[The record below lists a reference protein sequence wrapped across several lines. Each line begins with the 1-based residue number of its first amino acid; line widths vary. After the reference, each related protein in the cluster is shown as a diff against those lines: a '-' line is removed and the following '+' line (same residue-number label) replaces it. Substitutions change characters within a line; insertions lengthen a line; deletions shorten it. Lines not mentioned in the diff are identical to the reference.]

1 MEFRRD
7 VPLADNQGILTYMR
21 AIWTG
26 SIAFGLVNVP
36 VKVYSATADHD
47 IRFHQ
52 VHAKDNG
59 RIRYKRVC
67 EACGEVVDYRDLAR
81 AYESGDGQMVA
92 ITDDD
97 IASLPE
103 ERSREIEVLEFVPAA
118 DVDPMMFDRS
128 YFWSLIRSR
137 RNRMCCWLRHSP
149 RPTGWRSCISRCAT
163 RPGWRRCASRISA
176 SER

>member
-1 MEFRRD
+1 MQRHGQISRGISLRD
-7 VPLADNQGILTYMR
+7 VPLRTIKAYSLMR
-21 AIWTG
+21 ASFDG
-26 SIAFGLVNVP
+26 FAGERAGQVQHYRRS
-36 VKVYSATADHD
+36 
-47 IRFHQ
+47 RHQ
-52 VHAKDNG
+52 VPPGTPDNG
-59 RIRYKRVC
+59 RIRPSASARRV
-67 EACGEVVDYRDLAR
+67 ARSTTAIHR

-92 ITDDD
+92 INDD

-103 ERSREIEVLEFVPAA
+103 ERSREIEVLEPVRRRRGPDDDLTAA
-118 DVDPMMFDRS
+118 T
-128 YFWSLIRSR
+128 FWFPIRSR